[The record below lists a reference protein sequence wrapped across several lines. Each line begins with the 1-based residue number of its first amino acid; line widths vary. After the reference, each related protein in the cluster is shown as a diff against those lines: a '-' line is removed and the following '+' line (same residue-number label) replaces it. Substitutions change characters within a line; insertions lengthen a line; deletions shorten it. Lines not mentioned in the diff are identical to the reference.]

1 MIVFSTGPPVQYR
14 NENMPTSQ
22 PELLLQ
28 YFKWESLWLAR
39 YLFSFWYWTK
49 NHPVRC
55 CSLYQV
61 DCASSSVPL
70 KRVTRKVTTPTRSFW
85 IDLKIFNRKAK
96 AKNNCA
102 KNKSRMW
109 VARFVLSS
117 SSTTSSVKIKSKG
130 VMIWLIWCKNI
141 KKSSLRSEQNLLSE
155 FWT

>member
-1 MIVFSTGPPVQYR
+1 MKKWCQRANRSCCSVKS
-14 NENMPTSQ
+14 
-22 PELLLQ
+22 
-28 YFKWESLWLAR
+28 FKWESLWLAR

-117 SSTTSSVKIKSKG
+117 SSTNSSVKIKSKG